1 MIEMINPSKMIK
13 KVTKNT
19 LKIRDR
25 VTDNFTS
32 SITMI
37 EMINPSK
44 IRLKSYQKR
53 TKKLCSGNGQLD
65 WVCKKV

>member
-1 MIEMINPSKMIK
+1 MIEMIYPSKMIK

-44 IRLKSYQKR
+44 MKLKSYQKR
-53 TKKLCSGNGQLD
+53 IKKLCSGNGGLNSL
-65 WVCKKV
+65 CN